1 MTPQLTDKYMVTI
14 AERLTS
20 AYARIAVAA
29 KNAQRNSNE
38 ITLLAV
44 SKPNQVP
51 ILLLPTSMA
60 NANLVSLMFKRL

>member
-20 AYARIAVAA
+20 AYARIASAA
-29 KNAQRNSNE
+29 KNAKRSSDA

-44 SKPNQVP
+44 SKTKPSDDIIV
-51 ILLLPTSMA
+51 PTSMA
-60 NANLVSLMFKRL
+60 SANLVSLMFKRL